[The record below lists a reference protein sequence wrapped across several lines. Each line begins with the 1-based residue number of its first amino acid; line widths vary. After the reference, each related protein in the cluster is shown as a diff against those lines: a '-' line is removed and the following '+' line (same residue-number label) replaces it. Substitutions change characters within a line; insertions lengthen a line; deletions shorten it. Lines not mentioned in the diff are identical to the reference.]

1 MGELGLETL
10 TTDILTP
17 RQLAKT
23 QQIQAE
29 FGGGRGRQKGCWG
42 QFLASI
48 FHHLYSLCPFNFFL
62 FIPLTPPLVE
72 LSPGAPALF
81 SEAAAHL
88 KKLELDTAKA
98 AGPWPALHINI
109 NKVPRTEAE

>member
-48 FHHLYSLCPFNFFL
+48 FHHLYSLCPFNLFL